1 MTTATTS
8 YKLMDRK
15 TLQGKL
21 EKKDQ
26 FHLWNVLTRDY
37 YRADLNIAGSRWV
50 AANSIT
56 EKRAE
61 ELVASK
67 GETIVVYCG
76 SQTCPSSKMA
86 AQKLTELGYTNV
98 YAFEGGLKDWTDG
111 GLPTVKL

>member
-1 MTTATTS
+1 MMTGTRS
-8 YKLMDRK
+8 YQVIDRK
-15 TLQGKL
+15 TLQAKL

-37 YRADLNIAGSRWV
+37 YRPDVNIAGSRWV
-50 AANSIT
+50 AVNSIT
-56 EKRAE
+56 EKLAE

-76 SQTCPSSKMA
+76 SQTCPSSKLA
-86 AQKLTELGYTNV
+86 AGKLSEMGYTNV

-111 GLPTVKL
+111 GFPTVKL